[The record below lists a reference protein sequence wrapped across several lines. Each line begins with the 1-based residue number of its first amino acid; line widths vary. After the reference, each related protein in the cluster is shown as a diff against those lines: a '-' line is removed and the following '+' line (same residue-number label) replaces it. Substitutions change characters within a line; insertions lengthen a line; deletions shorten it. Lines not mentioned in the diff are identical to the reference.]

1 MGRRGEN
8 IRKRKDGRWEARV
21 ITGYDTLNRA
31 KYRSVYG
38 KSYTEVKTKRNLLL
52 EDRLHKDEVQ
62 VQRCGRGSK
71 ITFEQVCN
79 EWLGVKRMEIKESSY
94 ARYVHIVRKHLLPA
108 LGDCCYASV
117 TADALNELLQTKLQS
132 EGDKSK
138 NGLAP
143 KTVADIRSVL
153 IQISDYAKAR
163 KYSSRIDGKIFYPKV
178 YPPIIQ
184 VLEREEQKRLER
196 YIFEEQSP
204 FSTGILLALY
214 GGLRIGEICSLT
226 WGDIYLENN
235 MVQID
240 KTLLRIQET
249 DRLPGYTNKTKVLI
263 NKPKTANSIRIV
275 PLPEF
280 IINYLQTMK
289 QSPEIYVITG
299 TIFFMEPR
307 TCLDKYKKV
316 LKNAGIN
323 DYTFH
328 ALRHTFATR
337 CVEMGFDIKSLSEI
351 LGHANIN
358 VTLQRYV
365 HPSME
370 MKRRQMN
377 RLKPL

>member
-1 MGRRGEN
+1 M
-8 IRKRKDGRWEARV
+8 
-21 ITGYDTLNRA
+21 
-31 KYRSVYG
+31 
-38 KSYTEVKTKRNLLL
+38 
-52 EDRLHKDEVQ
+52 
-62 VQRCGRGSK
+62 
-71 ITFEQVCN
+71 
-79 EWLGVKRMEIKESSY
+79 
-94 ARYVHIVRKHLLPA
+94 
-108 LGDCCYASV
+108 
-117 TADALNELLQTKLQS
+117 
-132 EGDKSK
+132 
-138 NGLAP
+138 
-143 KTVADIRSVL
+143 
-153 IQISDYAKAR
+153 
-163 KYSSRIDGKIFYPKV
+163 
-178 YPPIIQ
+178 
-184 VLEREEQKRLER
+184 
-196 YIFEEQSP
+196 
-204 FSTGILLALY
+204 
-214 GGLRIGEICSLT
+214 
-226 WGDIYLENN
+226 
-235 MVQID
+235 
-240 KTLLRIQET
+240 
-249 DRLPGYTNKTKVLI
+249 I